1 VIGFRFASLGSG
13 SRGNATV
20 IEAGATSVLVDC
32 GFAAR
37 ELVARCE
44 GLGFDPGVLS
54 AILVTHEHG
63 DHMRGV
69 GALARRFGIPVWMTH
84 GTWRAADFGVIADL
98 NLFSGHAG
106 DFRIGDL
113 QVTPVPVPHDAREP
127 TQFVF
132 SSAGLRL
139 GLLTD
144 LGSIT
149 PRVLDSFDGVD
160 ALLLECNHDPDML
173 ALGPYP
179 PSLQARV
186 GGHYGHLN
194 NAQAADFLGRIDHT
208 RLRHLVVG
216 HLSEKNNSPE
226 LARKAMEAVS
236 TELRSCL
243 SLLIQDRA
251 SDWFAIES

>member
-1 VIGFRFASLGSG
+1 VGFRFASLGSG

-20 IEAGATSVLVDC
+20 IEAGSTSVLVDC

-37 ELVARCE
+37 ELAARCE
-44 GLGFDPGVLS
+44 VLEFDPGALS

-69 GALARRFGIPVWMTH
+69 GAVARRFGIPVWMTH
-84 GTWRAADFGVIADL
+84 GTWRSADFGSIADL
-98 NLFSGHAG
+98 NLFAGHDG

-132 SSAGLRL
+132 TRDDLRL
-139 GLLTD
+139 GVLTD

-149 PRVLDSFDGVD
+149 PRVLNSFDGVD
-160 ALLLECNHDPDML
+160 ALLLECNHDTDML
-173 ALGPYP
+173 ASGPYP
-179 PSLQARV
+179 PSLRARV

-194 NAQAADFLGRIDHT
+194 NAQAADFLRRIDHG
-208 RLRHLVVG
+208 RLRHLVAG

-226 LARKAMEAVS
+226 LARQALETVS
-236 TELRSCL
+236 QDLCSCL

>member
-1 VIGFRFASLGSG
+1 MAFRFASLGSG

-20 IEAGATSVLVDC
+20 VQAGTTSILLDC

-37 ELVARCE
+37 EFAARCAR
-44 GLGFDPGVLS
+44 LGFDPRSLT

-69 GALARRFGIPVWMTH
+69 GAVARRYGIPVWMSH
-84 GTWRAADFGVIADL
+84 GTWRSADFGAIADL
-98 NLFSGHAG
+98 TLFAGHG
-106 DFRIGDL
+106 GGLRIGDL
-113 QVTPVPVPHDAREP
+113 SVTPVPVPHDACEP

-132 SSAGLRL
+132 EHGGARL
-139 GLLTD
+139 GVLTD

-149 PRVLDSFDGVD
+149 PRVVEAYDGVD

-173 ALGPYP
+173 ATGPYP

-194 NAQAADFLGRIDHT
+194 NGQAADFLRRIEHR
-208 RLRHLVVG
+208 RLRQLVAA

-226 LARKAMEAVS
+226 LARRALQAVS
-236 TELRSCL
+236 EELCGCL
-243 SLLIQDRA
+243 SLLIQDEI
-251 SDWFAIES
+251 SGWFPVAT

>member
-1 VIGFRFASLGSG
+1 
-13 SRGNATV
+13 
-20 IEAGATSVLVDC
+20 
-32 GFAAR
+32 
-37 ELVARCE
+37 
-44 GLGFDPGVLS
+44 
-54 AILVTHEHG
+54 
-63 DHMRGV
+63 
-69 GALARRFGIPVWMTH
+69 
-84 GTWRAADFGVIADL
+84 
-98 NLFSGHAG
+98 
-106 DFRIGDL
+106 
-113 QVTPVPVPHDAREP
+113 
-127 TQFVF
+127 
-132 SSAGLRL
+132 
-139 GLLTD
+139 
-144 LGSIT
+144 
-149 PRVLDSFDGVD
+149 
-160 ALLLECNHDPDML
+160 ML